1 MLKIKNIEFIKVV
14 YDESLSHNIFSIAN
28 ITFSN
33 YAPIYG
39 ALLYWRE
46 NTDENEFTAEGDYK
60 FFYDMANITYFASV
74 NFRNMSA

>member
-14 YDESLSHNIFSIAN
+14 YDESLSHNIFLIAN

-33 YAPIYG
+33 YAAGYYG

-46 NTDENEFTAEGDYK
+46 KYG
-60 FFYDMANITYFASV
+60 
-74 NFRNMSA
+74 